1 MVAGR
6 PNIIQCY
13 SMSSSLGQHVNTVL
27 AMKTC
32 WVGLDKGWSPE
43 TQDLL
48 PISAS
53 PAAAAPAGGANPKLI
68 I

>member
-1 MVAGR
+1 
-6 PNIIQCY
+6 
-13 SMSSSLGQHVNTVL
+13 MSSSLGQHVNTVL